1 MKTLRVVKRPSE
13 RDLEVQRLVRVE
25 QLSTREVAALMKLSQ
40 TRVCQIVGRVDEFL
54 MGMEPTEPDPGRR
67 HQQVCVAETLAVAR
81 LESIYQESLNLF
93 RQSYQTPEGKPA
105 RGDVR
110 YVNVAMRAAVLMSKM
125 PARYLLDQAYAE
137 IADAEDARLAAER
150 EAAEEAAAV
159 ATEAELRAAYEA
171 TQAQAAQPAAAKEEA
186 VANEP
191 AAASVVGT
199 SEPATTPT
207 KEDCSAKSREQEIF
221 VVAAETKEGVSAV
234 RGGGY
239 GMNAMEQCLTAMREN
254 RPVQWEGA
262 GDEGRGTRDGSR
274 ESGVGSRGEFTNF

>member
-137 IADAEDARLAAER
+137 IADAEDARLAAEH

-159 ATEAELRAAYEA
+159 AMEAEQRAAYEA
-171 TQAQAAQPAAAKEEA
+171 AKAQAAQPEVAQPAAAKAE
-186 VANEP
+186 
-191 AAASVVGT
+191 AAASDVAAAFVVGT
-199 SEPATTPT
+199 SEPVTTPT
-207 KEDCSAKSREQEIF
+207 KEDCSAKGREQEVF
-221 VVAAETKEGVSAV
+221 VIATETKRSGSAV
-234 RGGGY
+234 RNGGY
-239 GMNAMEQCLTAMREN
+239 GMKQMEQCLTAMREN

-262 GDEGRGTRDGSR
+262 RDEGR
-274 ESGVGSRGEFTNF
+274 ESGVGSREECTKF